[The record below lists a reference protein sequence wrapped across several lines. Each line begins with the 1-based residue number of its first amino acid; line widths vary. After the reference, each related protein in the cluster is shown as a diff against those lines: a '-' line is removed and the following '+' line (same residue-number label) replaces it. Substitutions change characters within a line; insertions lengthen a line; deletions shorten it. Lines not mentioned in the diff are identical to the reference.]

1 MSSLEHAVQ
10 AQTNVSV
17 LAERWILT
25 QPPERSLE
33 TSLESLDE
41 RLDDIERAL
50 ELRAAQSEVNPDS
63 WIDQAYGELTSV
75 GLGEV
80 LATAII
86 ENASAAWRS
95 MPRSANQA
103 AFRRVLV
110 ATIVNELAFVPLAT
124 TSADVPPV
132 VVLAGPP
139 GAGKTTT
146 LIKIALQE
154 FRKRRDPVRIIS
166 VDPHHPSGHEKI
178 RALASKVGAS
188 FAAADT
194 VNELRSALQ
203 DFSRTGPLLIDT
215 PGYAPAER
223 EALRELAESLAEVRP
238 RQTHLVL
245 PAWMSKQ
252 ALAEIHHQYAP
263 FSADA
268 LLFTQLDE
276 TDWYGA
282 MIASALE
289 TEKPLSFFACGQ
301 NISQDLGVATPAEL
315 FGALYLGHRIE
326 PGASV

>member
-33 TSLESLDE
+33 TSLESLAE

-50 ELRAAQSEVNPDS
+50 ELRASHSEADIDS

-75 GLGEV
+75 GLGEI
-80 LATAII
+80 LARAII

-95 MPRSANQA
+95 LPRSANKA

-110 ATIVNELAFVPLAT
+110 ASIVNELTFMPLANG
-124 TSADVPPV
+124 SEGAPPV
-132 VVLAGPP
+132 IVFAGPP

-146 LIKIALQE
+146 LIKIAVQE
-154 FRKRRDPVRIIS
+154 FLKQRDSVRIIS

-178 RALASKVGAS
+178 RALASKIGAS

-194 VNELRSALQ
+194 VNELRSALR
-203 DFSRTGPLLIDT
+203 DFSGTGPLLIDT
-215 PGYAPAER
+215 PGYAPSER
-223 EALRELAESLAEVRP
+223 EALRELAEFLAEVRP
-238 RQTHLVL
+238 HQTHLVL
-245 PAWMSKQ
+245 PAWMSKHG
-252 ALAEIHHQYAP
+252 LAQIHHQYAP

-282 MIASALE
+282 MIAFALE
-289 TEKPLSFFACGQ
+289 TRRPLSFFACGQ
-301 NISQDLGVATPAEL
+301 NIAEDLSVATPAEL
-315 FGALYLGHRIE
+315 FGALYLGHHVE
-326 PGASV
+326 SGSAA